1 MTCGHI
7 FIILHNILNIQLQ
20 DRRKSHVMDM
30 AMFVSGDNN
39 TTESEDKNIDCLNL
53 ERNLDKEIKADTSE
67 TSEKLEWKQ
76 NEISLEFVEDKES
89 HLKERIDQCKNI
101 IAALKLELDEEK
113 SKLDKEAK
121 GKQDNQI
128 QQNKLASTYY
138 TLKKESIP
146 KIAEDIMPSSNKFVM
161 SMDHKLNC
169 DEYLI
174 EYEKQ
179 LQKYQNTLNMAQIEK
194 KNAIRKEMLTKAY
207 KLKLLE
213 VENQCNV
220 ELLRIKQSLQCLE
233 PLKVIVE
240 KWKVPNCELDYD
252 LNNLELI
259 PCYPDLTTNIDSD
272 VSSTFN
278 GDIK

>member
-1 MTCGHI
+1 
-7 FIILHNILNIQLQ
+7 
-20 DRRKSHVMDM
+20 
-30 AMFVSGDNN
+30 MFVSGDNN
-39 TTESEDKNIDCLNL
+39 AKESPDKNIDSLNSELNL
-53 ERNLDKEIKADTSE
+53 NDEIADSSE
-67 TSEKLEWKQ
+67 TSERLEWKQ
-76 NEISLEFVEDKES
+76 NEITSAMVDDKEC

-121 GKQDNQI
+121 GHQA
-128 QQNKLASTYY
+128 QQNKLTPSYY
-138 TLKKESIP
+138 TSKRDSTP
-146 KIAEDIMPSSNKFVM
+146 KTAEHVMSTTNKFIM
-161 SMDHKLNC
+161 SVDHKLNC
-169 DEYLI
+169 DEYLM

-179 LQKYQNTLNMAQIEK
+179 LEKYQNTLNMAQIEK

-240 KWKVPNCELDYD
+240 KWKTPNSELDYD

-259 PCYPDLTTNIDSD
+259 PCYPDISSNFDSD
-272 VSSTFN
+272 ISSTLN
-278 GDIK
+278 DDSK

>member
-1 MTCGHI
+1 
-7 FIILHNILNIQLQ
+7 
-20 DRRKSHVMDM
+20 MDM

-39 TTESEDKNIDCLNL
+39 TKESEDKNIESLNL
-53 ERNLDKEIKADTSE
+53 QRNVDDQIIAE

-76 NEISLEFVEDKES
+76 DEITLAFVDDKES

-121 GKQDNQI
+121 GKQDASGM
-128 QQNKLASTYY
+128 QQNTLASTYC

-146 KIAEDIMPSSNKFVM
+146 KIAEDLLPSSNKFVM

-240 KWKVPNCELDYD
+240 KWKVSNSELDYD

-259 PCYPDLTTNIDSD
+259 PCYPDITTNFDSD
-272 VSSTFN
+272 VPSTLN